1 MSNSGVEEGVCEGF
15 AADLDGDVVG
25 STNVASMH
33 SALLAKRER
42 ERGHERLQGAV
53 VFPPYAGITLAVKT
67 VWGMLEIDMELLFL
81 GTGPA
86 EAIPRMGHTDAIC
99 KDALRPHSKS
109 RRLRS
114 AALLRL
120 RETSILI
127 DAGPDIG
134 YQLASH
140 RVQHIDAVLLTH
152 AHLDAGGGLKTLAAW
167 AEAAGRI
174 LPVYTET
181 ATQKR
186 YGTFPH
192 LQYRFVKSG
201 GTVKIGALSVRFL
214 RVRHSLQPGFPTL
227 GFRIGKFAYA
237 SDVAS
242 ITSSTLKHLQGVRTF
257 VLDAAFW
264 FAQKYRGHLTP
275 DKSIK
280 YAQWLGVEHLVL
292 TQTGHTYPPHT
303 DAERALKAYTKSH
316 APDLKI
322 TLAHDGLR
330 LRLS

>member
-1 MSNSGVEEGVCEGF
+1 
-15 AADLDGDVVG
+15 
-25 STNVASMH
+25 
-33 SALLAKRER
+33 
-42 ERGHERLQGAV
+42 
-53 VFPPYAGITLAVKT
+53 
-67 VWGMLEIDMELLFL
+67 MELLFL

-86 EAIPRMGHTDAIC
+86 EAIPRMGHTDALC

-120 RETSILI
+120 GNTSILF

-140 RVQHIDAVLLTH
+140 RVQHLDAVMLTH
-152 AHLDAGGGLKTLAAW
+152 AHLDAAGGLKTLADW
-167 AEAAGRI
+167 ASASGQI
-174 LPVYTET
+174 LPVYTEP

-186 YGTFPH
+186 YGTFPS
-192 LQYRFVKSG
+192 LEYRFVKSG
-201 GTVKIGALSVRFL
+201 GTAKVGSLSVRFL
-214 RVRHSLQPGFPTL
+214 RVRHSAQPGFPTF

-242 ITSSTLKHLQGVRTF
+242 IPGPTLKHLQGVRTL

-264 FAQKYRGHLTP
+264 FGQKYRSHLTP
-275 DKSIK
+275 DRSIQ

-292 TQTGHTYPPHT
+292 TQTGHTYPPHLE
-303 DAERALKAYTKSH
+303 AERALKAYAKEH
-316 APDLKI
+316 APALKI
-322 TLAHDGLR
+322 TLTHDGLR
-330 LRLS
+330 LKIA